1 MNKQV
6 FSASSITKIL
16 NLSATS
22 EVAGA
27 LESAVTR
34 GVMTTD
40 DNFAADVSW
49 WRNTEGFLFATHVQA
64 VVPGSRR
71 VQLQW
76 GDDGQGYR
84 AAA

>member
-6 FSASSITKIL
+6 FSACSVTKIL
-16 NLSATS
+16 DLSATS

-40 DNFAADVSW
+40 NDFPTAASW
-49 WRNTEGFLFATHVQA
+49 WRNEEGFLFATHPTT
-64 VVPGSRR
+64 VVPGFRR
-71 VQLQW
+71 VELKW
-76 GDDGQGYR
+76 ESDDGYR